1 MPRAIGLVLGIA
13 LLAFTYA
20 SVVLALIVPRTQ
32 LAGPSRLP
40 IRVTRT
46 VRLVFIGISRVTQSY
61 ERKDAILSPMA
72 PVAVLMQLLV
82 WLFLI
87 GLAFVLILESYTRD
101 LGTAVIQVGDA
112 MFTLGQATKGNP
124 TNDTVTILAAAS
136 GFIVITLQI
145 AYLPALY
152 AAYNRRETLI
162 TLLTSR
168 AGEPAWGPEIL
179 IRHQLVG
186 IIDALPDFYASW
198 EQWSAEVS
206 ESHTT
211 YPSLLLFRSPD
222 PWASWIIAQ
231 LAVLDAA
238 AMHLALCPTT
248 APSQARLCLRMGYT
262 ALRRIADS
270 LGWKYDADP
279 LPDSPLQ
286 LTSAEFAS
294 AVQLLVD
301 TGFAAERDADEAW
314 PHFHGWRVNYEAL
327 SYRWA
332 DRIVAP
338 PAPWSGPRTDLR
350 EQSVAP
356 NRPAHRAPAKGP
368 SGYQRPEF

>member
-1 MPRAIGLVLGIA
+1 VPRLLGLVLGIA
-13 LLAFTYA
+13 LLAFTWT
-20 SVVLALIVPRTQ
+20 SVILALIVPRTQ
-32 LAGPSRLP
+32 LGPSRLA
-40 IRVTRT
+40 IIVTRT
-46 VRLVFIGISRVTQSY
+46 VRLIFIGLSRSTQSY
-61 ERKDAILSPMA
+61 ERKDAILAPMA
-72 PVAVLMQLLV
+72 PVAVLTQLLV

-87 GLAFVLILESYTRD
+87 GVAFVLILVSYTHD
-101 LGTAVIQVGDA
+101 LGLAVVQVGDA
-112 MFTLGQATKGNP
+112 MFTLGQASVGRP
-124 TNDTVTILAAAS
+124 TNDAVTILAAAS

-152 AAYNRRETLI
+152 AAFNRRETLI
-162 TLLTSR
+162 TLLTGR

-179 IRHQLVG
+179 VRHQLVG

-211 YPSLLLFRSPD
+211 YPTLLLFRSPD
-222 PWASWIIAQ
+222 PWASWVIAQ
-231 LAVLDAA
+231 LSVLDAA

-262 ALRRIADS
+262 ALRHIADT
-270 LGWKYDADP
+270 LGFEYDADP
-279 LPDSPLQ
+279 LPDAPIQ
-286 LTSAEFAS
+286 LTPEEFAS

-301 TGFAAERDADEAW
+301 TGFPAERDAEAAW
-314 PHFHGWRVNYEAL
+314 PHFQGWRVNYESLA
-327 SYRWA
+327 YKWA

-338 PAPWSGPRTDLR
+338 PAPWSGVRSDLR

-356 NRPAHRAPAKGP
+356 NRPAHRSPGKGP